1 MAINMSATL
10 IAGLFGQQGQ
20 NALMLPFGNAG
31 PAASA
36 GEAVVAFRRVIK
48 AGEEEKGLA
57 REKKDPIT
65 LTVLA
70 QFRQAL
76 DAAPNI
82 DKALSDPRVLKVLM
96 PALGLPDQVGNAG
109 LVKRALLSDPN
120 DKKGV
125 AVQLGTTWKNA
136 AATLNL
142 KATTTPKTVALEG
155 LTDKETIAVAGQL
168 RLGEAVLTAPA
179 SRAAT
184 PKLRAFDGLPDK
196 VTSALIAR
204 LRPGE
209 ELVAGRARR
218 EIDQAA
224 VLTATMIRQAEVPPA
239 DLPVIAQ
246 DALKQMAGFMR
257 GGSLDAAVAVVD
269 DALIALDSAGGLTPQ
284 QLREG
289 RIALMASGISL
300 EQMRRDAFGV
310 ALRIEKL
317 VALDAPSG
325 PAWAPAYKARLD
337 AFHDEGVNKNSNFS
351 LEVATAMARR
361 MESTA
366 ASSIETDLAK
376 TYFDKSNNV
385 LNTRDGKPTKAPI
398 EGVPQARIT
407 QADTTKLLEIMKTD
421 TPSNM
426 PRAQIEVTYAAGA
439 ALSAIKLAET
449 PVFGMPTL
457 ASQALKDIAKLTRS
471 GNYAS
476 AIQRADET
484 LTAIADDAA
493 MPAATKRIGSA
504 ALLETSALIEQVRR
518 NAPGVA
524 ERLEKLAALDAPND
538 AVRSRDF
545 QMRLENFHK
554 DGINGNVN
562 FALEISAAM
571 ADRMLAGAGNLDQ
584 TLQAQSLVSR
594 SRQVLNGRDGRPL
607 STSASFQQSRILGSD
622 AGKIVDGMKAG
633 LRLGSLSDPKMLE
646 ILTNGFTKYEYRTG
660 LSETNP
666 GMANAVY
673 FSENAKT
680 VKSVYDILGNGV
692 MRRVVLGALGMPD
705 QIAIQP
711 VETQARAV
719 LARLKLADLQDAA
732 KVRALAERYLM
743 AEADKAA
750 ANTASSWGDPFATIS
765 GLSIKV

>member
-1 MAINMSATL
+1 MAINMSVTL
-10 IAGLFGQQGQ
+10 LAGLFGQQGQ
-20 NALMLPFGNAG
+20 SSLMLPFGNAA

-36 GEAVVAFRRVIK
+36 REAVVAFRRVTK

-57 REKKDPIT
+57 REKKDPVT
-65 LTVLA
+65 LTALA

-125 AVQLGTTWKNA
+125 AVQLGTTWKTA

-142 KATTTPKTVALEG
+142 KATTTPKTTAFEG
-155 LTDKETIAVAGQL
+155 LTDRETSAVAGQL

-179 SRAAT
+179 SRATT
-184 PKLRAFDGLPDK
+184 PKLRAYDGLADQ

-209 ELVAGRARR
+209 ELVPARARQ
-218 EIDQAA
+218 EIEQTA
-224 VLTATMIRQAEVPPA
+224 VLTAATIRQGEAPA
-239 DLPVIAQ
+239 TDLPIIAQ
-246 DALKQMAGFMR
+246 DALKQMAGLLR
-257 GGSLDAAVAVVD
+257 GGSLDAAIAIVD
-269 DALIALDSAGGLTPQ
+269 DALLALDNTAGLTSD
-284 QLREG
+284 QLRQG
-289 RIALMASGISL
+289 RIALMESGISI

-310 ALRIEKL
+310 AARVERLI
-317 VALDAPSG
+317 ALDSPSS
-325 PAWAPAYKARLD
+325 PAWAPAYKTRLD
-337 AFHDEGVNKNSNFS
+337 AFHAEGVNKNSNFS

-361 MESTA
+361 MQDA
-366 ASSIETDLAK
+366 AISSIETDLAK
-376 TYFDKSNNV
+376 TYFDTSNNI
-385 LNTRDGKPTKAPI
+385 LNTRDGKPTKAPV
-398 EGVPQARIT
+398 EGVPPARIT
-407 QADTTKLLEIMKTD
+407 QADATKLLDAMKNVAL
-421 TPSNM
+421 PNVS
-426 PRAQIEVTYAAGA
+426 RAQIEVTYAAGA

-449 PVFGMPTL
+449 AVFGMPTQ
-457 ASQALKDIAKLTRS
+457 ASEALREMAQMIRAGS
-471 GNYAS
+471 YGS
-476 AIQRADET
+476 AIQRADEA
-484 LTAIADDAA
+484 LTAIADDTA

-504 ALLETSALIEQVRR
+504 ALLETSALVEQVRR

-524 ERLEKLAALDAPND
+524 ERLEKLAALDTPSG

-545 QMRLENFHK
+545 QTRLENFHK
-554 DGINGNVN
+554 DGINGTVN

-571 ADRMLAGAGNLDQ
+571 ADRMLAGASNLDQ
-584 TLQAQSLVSR
+584 TFQAQSLVSR

-607 STSASFQQSRILGSD
+607 SIAVGLQQSRILGSD
-622 AGKIVDGMKAG
+622 ASKIVDGMKAG

-660 LSETNP
+660 LSDKNP

-719 LARLKLADLQDAA
+719 LARMKLADLQDSA

-750 ANTASSWGDPFATIS
+750 ANSASAASDPFAMIS
-765 GLSIKV
+765 GLSIRV